1 LEEEQL
7 IGTRNAYGEII
18 TKLGEEIRD
27 IVVLDA
33 DLSCS
38 TQTKLFGDKFPD
50 RFFNVGIAE
59 QNLIGTAAGLAAYG
73 KIPFVSTF
81 AVFATGRAWEPIRQS
96 LCVPKLPVKI
106 VATHGGVTVGADGGS
121 HQMTEDFAIM
131 RALPNMSVFCPA
143 DAYETRAIIK
153 RIVNYVAGPCYVR
166 LSRLKF
172 PVIYDDN
179 YKFNEGKSDLL
190 LDGSDITIIAV
201 GLMVHRAL
209 KAAEILKKDGI
220 DAAVI
225 NMSSLKPIDV
235 DAIIAAAKK
244 TGAVLTVEEHQVI
257 GGLGSAVAQV
267 LAENC
272 PVSLKIMGINDTF
285 GLSGSPDE
293 LLKIHRLDVDSIV
306 NEAKGLIKR
315 K

>member
-1 LEEEQL
+1 MEEEQL

-293 LLKIHRLDVDSIV
+293 LLKIHRLDVDSIA
-306 NEAKGLIKR
+306 NEAKGLFKR